1 MLKKQN
7 ISTTK
12 FFERRNGGFLVNRI
26 NGKYIS
32 RKSKNVF
39 IYVFER
45 CFFKK
50 HFIRKPFFSSVVP
63 NMIVGL
69 NGVASG
75 RSEMQ
80 RDGVDHSIL
89 SREADMEGCTLTK
102 YCQID
107 GGGEEIIVFL

>member
-1 MLKKQN
+1 
-7 ISTTK
+7 
-12 FFERRNGGFLVNRI
+12 
-26 NGKYIS
+26 
-32 RKSKNVF
+32 
-39 IYVFER
+39 
-45 CFFKK
+45 
-50 HFIRKPFFSSVVP
+50 
-63 NMIVGL
+63 MIVGL
-69 NGVASG
+69 NGVTSG

>member
-26 NGKYIS
+26 NGEYIS

-45 CFFKK
+45 CFFQKALHKK
-50 HFIRKPFFSSVVP
+50 TIFSSVVP

-80 RDGVDHSIL
+80 CDGVDHSIL

>member
-1 MLKKQN
+1 MRTCLSTCSSGAQKALHKKT
-7 ISTTK
+7 I
-12 FFERRNGGFLVNRI
+12 F
-26 NGKYIS
+26 
-32 RKSKNVF
+32 
-39 IYVFER
+39 
-45 CFFKK
+45 
-50 HFIRKPFFSSVVP
+50 PSVVP
-63 NMIVGL
+63 NTIVGL

-89 SREADMEGCTLTK
+89 SREADMEGCSLTK

>member
-1 MLKKQN
+1 MRTVYL
-7 ISTTK
+7 
-12 FFERRNGGFLVNRI
+12 RVRAVL
-26 NGKYIS
+26 
-32 RKSKNVF
+32 
-39 IYVFER
+39 
-45 CFFKK
+45 KK
-50 HFIRKPFFSSVVP
+50 HFIRKPFFPSVVP
-63 NMIVGL
+63 NIIVGL